1 MNFRQHMESLRLL
14 SCDYYQNRLTF
25 SEYRE
30 KRKYLLIMIDEE
42 LNGVKC
48 DLENQ
53 GKNNKVDESLINKA
67 ISFLKI
73 DKFKELN

>member
-1 MNFRQHMESLRLL
+1 V
-14 SCDYYQNRLTF
+14 
-25 SEYRE
+25 
-30 KRKYLLIMIDEE
+30 MIDEE

-48 DLENQ
+48 DSEIQ
-53 GKNNKVDESLINKA
+53 DKNNKVDESLINKA

>member
-14 SCDYYQNRLTF
+14 STDYYQNKLTF
-25 SEYRE
+25 SDYQE
-30 KRKYLLIMIDEE
+30 KRKYLLILMDEE

-48 DLENQ
+48 DLNDQIE
-53 GKNNKVDESLINKA
+53 KDDMDESLINKA
-67 ISFLKI
+67 LSFLKI